1 MLDSS
6 ASALPPSLSRPAEI
20 STALPPDVERR
31 LARLVGVEPLEL
43 DLDLDEEGPPAA
55 RLFGFRSEQQFRHR
69 VLLVAQQVTLGS
81 LLLLVACATV
91 AARVDSSSLVVH
103 SIPVMV
109 WGLIAAVSA
118 VSLASLV
125 TDPTVSKNVSV
136 AKKRALGVIF
146 MATLVAALTGVV
158 SNADGLAGPAWV
170 LFLPLV
176 VVSGAVLGPA
186 LGLTVGA
193 LAAAG
198 IYAAAG
204 FSHTLDIAG
213 VGQLIVILPACPL
226 FGWAAGGLAG
236 LAHEAVA
243 TALRQRAG
251 LTEDVARLSAL
262 LNDVAEGDLS
272 RVPVLDNAADQG
284 TATLAVVFADTVLSL
299 RRLVRQMSDVAD
311 QLAGS
316 ATDLA
321 RTAQLHVGTVE
332 QQATAV
338 GQTTSTIEQLATTA
352 TTIAGTALLVAR
364 YAGNARRDVDLG
376 VDSVEKVSDAMGVI
390 RRRVAELGLRTG
402 RLDERVSR
410 IASTTRLIDDLARR
424 TTMLSLNASIE
435 AARVGGYG
443 DGFAS
448 VAFEIAALAAKAR
461 AATADIA
468 SIVAELE
475 AEVAATAMVSH
486 EGIAAVEIGLERQV
500 EVDAALELI
509 NQRVM
514 DTTAAADRITEAT
527 RQQRVASDAV
537 VQAMRVVAGTSAGAT
552 TATRSHAES
561 AARLRD
567 LMSSLRDTVG
577 RFRLE

>member
-1 MLDSS
+1 VLDST
-6 ASALPPSLSRPAEI
+6 ASALPPSQRQPTEA
-20 STALPPDVERR
+20 STAR
-31 LARLVGVEPLEL
+31 LADVDRQLAGVVAVEPLDAEP
-43 DLDLDEEGPPAA
+43 DEQGHHSVGLYSL
-55 RLFGFRSEQQFRHR
+55 RGEQQFRHR

-91 AARVDSSSLVVH
+91 AARVDSKSLVVH

-125 TDPTVSKNVSV
+125 TDPSVAKNVSQT
-136 AKKRALGVIF
+136 KKRVVGVIF
-146 MATLVAALTGVV
+146 MATLIGALTGVV
-158 SNADGLAGPAWV
+158 ANADGLAGPAWV

-176 VVSGAVLGPA
+176 VVAGAVLGPI

-193 LAAAG
+193 LAAGG

-204 FSHTLDIAG
+204 FSHTLGVAG
-213 VGQLIVILPACPL
+213 AGELIVILPACPL

-243 TALRQRAG
+243 TARRQRAG
-251 LTEDVARLSAL
+251 LTDDVARLSAL

-284 TATLAVVFADTVLSL
+284 TAALAVVFADTVLSL
-299 RRLVRQMSDVAD
+299 RRLVRQMSDVSD
-311 QLAGS
+311 QLSGS

-321 RTAQLHVGTVE
+321 RTAQHHVGTIE
-332 QQATAV
+332 QQAAAV
-338 GQTTSTIEQLATTA
+338 EQTTSTIEQLATTA
-352 TTIAGTALLVAR
+352 TTIASTALLVAR
-364 YAGNARRDVDLG
+364 YAANSRRDVDLG
-376 VDSVEKVSDAMGVI
+376 IDSVEKVSEAMAVI

-402 RLDERVSR
+402 RLDERVGR

-443 DGFAS
+443 EGFAS

-461 AATADIA
+461 DATADIA

-475 AEVAATAMVSH
+475 AEVEATAIVSQ
-486 EGIAAVEIGLERQV
+486 EGVAAVEIGLERQV
-500 EVDAALELI
+500 DVDSALELI

-514 DTTAAADRITEAT
+514 DTTNAADRITDAT
-527 RQQRVASDAV
+527 RQQRLASDAV
-537 VQAMRVVAGTSAGAT
+537 VQAMRVVSGTSEGAT

-567 LMSSLRDTVG
+567 LMTSFRDTVG

>member
-31 LARLVGVEPLEL
+31 LARLVGVEPLE
-43 DLDLDEEGPPAA
+43 LDLDEEGPPAA

-461 AATADIA
+461 GATADIA